1 MEGLGETKDMTSAEG
16 LGKCAAKGTVAR
28 LWPDA
33 PGPHCTSV
41 NCAFPPLQGIGL
53 QAWWE
58 HHCQSEALWAQEQ
71 N

>member
-1 MEGLGETKDMTSAEG
+1 MEGLGETKDVTSAEG

-33 PGPHCTSV
+33 PGLHRSSV
-41 NCAFPPLQGIGL
+41 NCVFPPLQGVGL

-58 HHCQSEALWAQEQ
+58 QPFQSEELREQ
-71 N
+71 GQD